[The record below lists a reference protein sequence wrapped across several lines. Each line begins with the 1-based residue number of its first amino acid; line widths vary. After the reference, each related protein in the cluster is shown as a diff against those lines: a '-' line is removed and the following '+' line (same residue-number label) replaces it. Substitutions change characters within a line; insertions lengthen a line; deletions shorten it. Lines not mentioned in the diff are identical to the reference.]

1 MSDPGDA
8 GLWAGIGAAIAG
20 GIVGAKRLLSRKPE
34 PEQLPEPSATSVRL
48 GLLGQR
54 VDKLEQEITMARH
67 QTAQRL
73 NDLSDSIEEL
83 KASSAV
89 TQALIPRVESAI
101 KELASELRDDRRR
114 KE

>member
-8 GLWAGIGAAIAG
+8 GIWASVGAAITG
-20 GIVGAKRLLSRKPE
+20 GIVAARKLLARK
-34 PEQLPEPSATSVRL
+34 PEQLPEPSTVSVRL

-54 VDKLEQEITMARH
+54 VDKLEQEIAMARH

-101 KELASELRDDRRR
+101 SELAKELREDRRR
-114 KE
+114 KD